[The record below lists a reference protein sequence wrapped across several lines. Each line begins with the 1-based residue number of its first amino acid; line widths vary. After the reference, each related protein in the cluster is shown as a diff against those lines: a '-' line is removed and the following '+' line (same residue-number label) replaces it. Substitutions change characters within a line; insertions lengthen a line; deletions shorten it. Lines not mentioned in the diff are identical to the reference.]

1 VAAGEQAQARTRSSF
16 VTNNP
21 PARACPPI
29 IYGLGLSTPA
39 HAIDALTGKLRRYQQ
54 RIGSRWRCHD
64 TRLQAVLTCAWLEGG
79 HTYQQLADGNGV
91 SRETCRRYIA
101 EGVKVLARRA
111 LPLTEVVRLAAAAGW
126 PYLIVDG
133 VNIPTQRVAAKFT
146 AKQHW
151 YSGKHHRHGAA
162 VQTVAAPDGE
172 LLWVSGVLPGKTV
185 DITAARRFGI
195 AEKVLEFLGLL
206 ADLGYIGLHPDVIVG
221 WKRTRGQK
229 TLPAGKKTANRLIAS
244 LRAVGERANA
254 QLKHWKILAN
264 DFRGDPR
271 QLTVVVKA
279 VQTLQYLIRDPFGRD
294 INTDRLQQTH
304 HPQTTCQDPLIS

>member
-1 VAAGEQAQARTRSSF
+1 MA
-16 VTNNP
+16 
-21 PARACPPI
+21 
-29 IYGLGLSTPA
+29 TPA
-39 HAIDALTGKLRRYQQ
+39 AVVEALTQMLGRYRR
-54 RIGSRWRCHD
+54 RIGTRWRGYD
-64 TRLQAVLTCAWLEGG
+64 TRLQAILTCAWLEGG
-79 HTYQQLADGNGV
+79 HTYQQLADGNGL
-91 SRETCRRYIA
+91 SRETCRRYIH

-111 LPLTEVVRLAAAAGW
+111 LPLTEVVRLAVKAGW

-133 VNIPTQRVAAKFT
+133 VNIPTERIDARFT

-151 YSGKHHRHGAA
+151 YSGKHHRHGGA

-206 ADLGYIGLHPDVIVG
+206 ADLGYVGLHPEVIVG
-221 WKRTRGQK
+221 WKRARGQE
-229 TLPAGKKTANRLIAS
+229 TLPAGKRTANRLIAA

-254 QLKHWKILAN
+254 QLKHWRILAN

-271 QLTVVVKA
+271 RLTVVVKA
-279 VQTLQYLIRDPFGRD
+279 VQALQYLIRDPFGRD
-294 INTDRLQQTH
+294 IKTDLLQR
-304 HPQTTCQDPLIS
+304 DPPSINDLSRPDDQPKRG